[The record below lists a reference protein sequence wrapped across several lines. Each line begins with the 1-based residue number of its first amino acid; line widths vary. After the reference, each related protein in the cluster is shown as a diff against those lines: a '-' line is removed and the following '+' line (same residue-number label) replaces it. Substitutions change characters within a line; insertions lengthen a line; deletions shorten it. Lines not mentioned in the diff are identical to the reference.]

1 MASVR
6 ALWRRLP
13 AWLRRVLRLLILA
26 LPFAL
31 FFGFQ
36 SGEGW
41 PAYVLLY
48 KVCLV
53 FVTVTW
59 LAVAANERWVVPRL
73 APGHGRAGRR
83 EIVKHTASYT
93 VAAVLG
99 AALSAVL
106 VRLFMIHRFMGNA
119 RSVMSLLLYTLLF
132 AALSIGIA
140 YAFHFHGAYMDRV
153 REEERFQARVEHEMR
168 TAAAIQQALMPMN
181 RPVAP
186 LFDVAG
192 AALPGR
198 TISGDFLDYFELP
211 GGRLAFVL
219 GDVAG
224 KGPASA
230 LVAAT
235 IQGMFSAVSE
245 SEERPADAIRRV
257 NRALVSRAVQ
267 SKFATVFHGLLTAD
281 GSLYACNAGHNPPL
295 LLRAAGGS
303 EWLTTGGLLLGV
315 FDQAIFEEQPARLA
329 PGDTLVLFSDG
340 VSEAVGP
347 GGAMYGEE
355 RILSCLEAARRLP
368 AAGVLDRLLVD
379 VQTFAAGEPQ
389 ADDITV
395 LVVRYAGDGT

>member
-1 MASVR
+1 V
-6 ALWRRLP
+6 
-13 AWLRRVLRLLILA
+13 
-26 LPFAL
+26 
-31 FFGFQ
+31 G
-36 SGEGW
+36 
-41 PAYVLLY
+41 
-48 KVCLV
+48 
-53 FVTVTW
+53 
-59 LAVAANERWVVPRL
+59 
-73 APGHGRAGRR
+73 
-83 EIVKHTASYT
+83 
-93 VAAVLG
+93 
-99 AALSAVL
+99 
-106 VRLFMIHRFMGNA
+106 
-119 RSVMSLLLYTLLF
+119 
-132 AALSIGIA
+132 
-140 YAFHFHGAYMDRV
+140 RV
-153 REEERFQARVEHEMR
+153 REEERFKARVEHEMR
-168 TAAAIQQALMPMN
+168 TAAAMQQALMPMN

-211 GGRLAFVL
+211 GARLAFVL

-267 SKFATVFHGLLTAD
+267 SKFATVFHGLLLGD
-281 GSLYACNAGHNPPL
+281 GRLYACNAGHNPPL
-295 LLRAAGGS
+295 LLRADGRS
-303 EWLTTGGLLLGV
+303 EWLTVGGLLLGV
-315 FDQAIFEEQPARLA
+315 FDQATYEEEPAHLA

-347 GGAMYGEE
+347 GGTMFGEE
-355 RILSCLEAARRLP
+355 RILTCLEAARRLS
-368 AAGVLDRLLVD
+368 AAQVLDRLLVD

-395 LVVRYAGDGT
+395 LVVRYAGDGR